1 MPYISEGFRARGEQW
16 RRLAE
21 YQQAQDLEALT
32 AYVDSV
38 LAGKTPAQSVQ
49 PARSYT
55 RRLALFCALYFAAG
69 LAVGLAIARAVGL

>member
-1 MPYISEGFRARGEQW
+1 MPYISEGFRERGEQW
-16 RRLAE
+16 QRLAE
-21 YQQAQDLEALT
+21 YQQAKDLEALT

-38 LAGKTPAQSVQ
+38 LAGKTPAR
-49 PARSYT
+49 AGRRYT

>member
-1 MPYISEGFRARGEQW
+1 MAAISEEFRARGEQL

-21 YQQAQDLEALT
+21 YQQAKDLEALT

-38 LAGKTPAQSVQ
+38 LTGQTPAQPAQ

-55 RRLALFCALYFAAG
+55 RRLVLFCVLYFAAG
-69 LAVGLAIARAVGL
+69 LTVGVAIAKAVGL